1 MTTRSTS
8 TIPRAIACSSSA
20 RWTRSAGTARAGPR
34 SSGNALP
41 SKTERFAEEALEF
54 AHHLQVLE
62 QRSAALADRGAER
75 LPPVPFPAERHGDAH
90 VVLGIA
96 RHGFVDLQAPVH
108 ARRVAPALEFG
119 RQRD

>member
-90 VVLGIA
+90 VVLG
-96 RHGFVDLQAPVH
+96 RSEEHTSELQSQFHLVC
-108 ARRVAPALEFG
+108 
-119 RQRD
+119 